1 MFHRPYWEDAME
13 NDERPSFTPPYNI
26 PWSTFLR
33 FIEGLDTDSLPPK
46 IDRTYLARLSGNA
59 QTYLMAALRAFGL
72 TGPDNE
78 VTPALKELA
87 QNTEDRP
94 GLIAD
99 LLRKHYPEL
108 VQLGE
113 ANATSGQLDDAFRK
127 FRLGGNTLRKAT
139 TFYIHAAQYAD
150 IPTSPHWNV
159 RPPGTGRPSTT
170 ARRSR
175 PKAGSGAPAPSTRAL
190 PVGDTRGI
198 KLRSGV
204 QVTLTLS
211 APLLSLPREDR
222 KFVLT
227 IIESMED
234 YESQSPE
241 ALSGNAATDP
251 YTASRDGVEASAGV
265 QT

>member
-1 MFHRPYWEDAME
+1 ME
-13 NDERPSFTPPYNI
+13 SDERPSFTPPYNI

-87 QNTEDRP
+87 QNNEDRP
-94 GLIAD
+94 ALIAD

-113 ANATSGQLDDAFRK
+113 ANATSGQLDDAFRR

-139 TFYIHAAQYAD
+139 TFYIHAAQYAE

-159 RPPGTGRPSTT
+159 RPPGAGRPSATT
-170 ARRSR
+170 RRPR
-175 PKAGSGAPAPSTRAL
+175 PKARSGSGAPAPSTRVPL
-190 PVGDTRGI
+190 VGDTRGVR
-198 KLRSGV
+198 LRSGA
-204 QVTLTLS
+204 QMTLTLS

-234 YESQSPE
+234 YENESPE
-241 ALSGNAATDP
+241 AQAGDETTARYEPGNNRT
-251 YTASRDGVEASAGV
+251 EASAGV